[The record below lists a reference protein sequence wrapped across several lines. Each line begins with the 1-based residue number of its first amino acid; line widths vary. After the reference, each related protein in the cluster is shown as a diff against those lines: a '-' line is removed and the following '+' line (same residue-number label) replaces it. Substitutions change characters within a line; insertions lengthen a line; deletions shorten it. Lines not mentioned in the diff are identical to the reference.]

1 MGEWTGLIWLRRRT
15 GGGVAVNAVMNLLVP
30 SNAGK
35 FLASFEPVRFSRR
48 TLLHGVS

>member
-1 MGEWTGLIWLRRRT
+1 LIWLRARK
-15 GGGVAVNAVMNLLVP
+15 GGGVPVNAVINLLVP

-35 FLASFEPVRFSRR
+35 FLANLEPVSFSRR

>member
-1 MGEWTGLIWLRRRT
+1 LIWLRIGT
-15 GGGVAVNAVMNLLVP
+15 DGGVPVNAVMNLLAP

-35 FLASFEPVRFSRR
+35 FLANLEPVRFSRT